1 MSGRRRQILRVAGW
15 AAAVLGA
22 ALVLARV
29 SVRDRL
35 PGFSILFYAA
45 PPLVPSVLFG
55 FAGSAGLAL
64 GQRRLARGAAVA
76 ALACLAWLLAGHLAC
91 RPQADAPLRVLVWNS
106 GRGIR
111 GWDGIAA
118 LLAREKPDL
127 VLLGEAGKN
136 DVGVVRAALPAHDWR
151 WPGGGLAAA
160 VRGRI
165 LEATSFTIGPG
176 SAASVLRV
184 EIDGRR
190 LTVLLADLWADPFYD
205 RAEVFARLNVMR
217 RGADL
222 VAGDFNTPGGSVH
235 FDAWRRDLV
244 HAFDAAGRGW
254 DATWPWP
261 LPLLAIDHLWCGPRV
276 TPRRCRLVASPA
288 SDHRAVVADVELRP
302 D

>member
-1 MSGRRRQILRVAGW
+1 MSGRRSRILRAAGW

-22 ALVLARV
+22 ALLVARV

-35 PGFSILFYAA
+35 PGFAILYYAA

-55 FAGSAGLAL
+55 VAATAGLAL
-64 GQRRLARGAAVA
+64 GTRRLARGATVA
-76 ALACLAWLLAGHLAC
+76 ALACLAWQLAGHLAC
-91 RPQADAPLRVLVWNS
+91 RPQADAPLRVLLWNS
-106 GRGIR
+106 GRGAG
-111 GWDGIAA
+111 GWEGIVA
-118 LLAREKPDL
+118 LLARETPDL
-127 VLLGEAGKN
+127 ALLGEAGKGEN
-136 DVGVVRAALPAHDWR
+136 DVLRAALPSHDWR
-151 WPGGGLAAA
+151 SLGDGLAVAA
-160 VRGRI
+160 RGRI
-165 LEATSFTIGPG
+165 LEATTFKLGPG
-176 SAASVLRV
+176 SAAAVLKA

-205 RAEVFARLNVMR
+205 RAEIFARLNVMR

-222 VAGDFNTPGGSVH
+222 VAGDFNTPGDSVH
-235 FDAWRRDLV
+235 FDAWRGDLV

-261 LPLLAIDHLWCGPRV
+261 VPILAIDHLWCGPRV

-288 SDHRAVVADVELRP
+288 SDHRAVVADVEVAP